1 MTKSSGTFCFHSP
14 ISMTVSSS
22 WYESCR
28 AIFNLKMKI
37 NGLLPNPFALFM
49 LVILQDYP
57 LFMFLYVLA
66 TKVIT
71 HFSDNEKRLTR
82 SWVGGWVVDCGV
94 HLDKHSWIFQK
105 RLTAWI
111 WDFLTFKSYYLGLF
125 SQNFRSASTV
135 LWKLES
141 FCRGWLDKS
150 CLVAKMQNFLPYQY
164 LTFCQAKHT
173 MDAVLLCQ
181 QDLW

>member
-37 NGLLPNPFALFM
+37 NGLLPNPFALLM

-82 SWVGGWVVDCGV
+82 SWVGGWWTVESTLINIREYFKNGWQHGFEIFWLLKVIIWGCSLKISDPHLQFCG
-94 HLDKHSWIFQK
+94 
-105 RLTAWI
+105 
-111 WDFLTFKSYYLGLF
+111 
-125 SQNFRSASTV
+125 N
-135 LWKLES
+135 
-141 FCRGWLDKS
+141 
-150 CLVAKMQNFLPYQY
+150 
-164 LTFCQAKHT
+164 
-173 MDAVLLCQ
+173 
-181 QDLW
+181 